1 MSLPQ
6 GTPERGGHAP
16 HEHFFNLSLKGGE
29 TATGYVAGPAM
40 WFWCHASKRS
50 KPCLHILTNRAVTC
64 ARCGGDRPVSLLG
77 YLPWYRQSDGKAR
90 LCVLHEE
97 MWDVAGAL
105 EFHQRITFG
114 REKGDETA
122 SIWVAPAPLQTP
134 IYVTTLAHRNRPV
147 DLTEN
152 LLRIWELPELTEW
165 YRSQQNATEQQ
176 ESRNPHGGVSPR
188 LTGKDKQEALQAAA
202 RKVFVVKPPPQGSID
217 ENDPDVKALR
227 AIQNRGRVEHAE
239 PDQLGQLVQ
248 DSTDNAT
255 RKKRSR

>member
-6 GTPERGGHAP
+6 GTPERGPDAP
-16 HEHFFNLSLKGGE
+16 HEHFFNLPLKGGE

-50 KPCLHILTNRAVTC
+50 KPCLHILTERAVVC
-64 ARCGGDRPVSLLG
+64 ARCGGDKPVSLLG
-77 YLPWYRQSDGKAR
+77 YQPWYRQSDGKAR

-97 MWDVAGAL
+97 MYDVANAL
-105 EFHQRITFG
+105 EFHQRVTFG

-122 SIWVAPAPLQTP
+122 SIWVAPALVQTP

-165 YRSQQNATEQQ
+165 YRSQQNATERQ
-176 ESRNPHGGVSPR
+176 ESRNPNGGATR
-188 LTGKDKQEALQAAA
+188 LRGKELTEALVKESK
-202 RKVFVVKPPPQGSID
+202 KVFVVKGQQTAPQID
-217 ENDPDVKALR
+217 ESDPAVKMLR
-227 AIQNRGRVEHAE
+227 AVQAGKQVEYAE
-239 PDQLGQLVQ
+239 PDTLGQLVQ
-248 DSTDNAT
+248 DANDNNQ
-255 RKKRSR
+255 RKKRTR